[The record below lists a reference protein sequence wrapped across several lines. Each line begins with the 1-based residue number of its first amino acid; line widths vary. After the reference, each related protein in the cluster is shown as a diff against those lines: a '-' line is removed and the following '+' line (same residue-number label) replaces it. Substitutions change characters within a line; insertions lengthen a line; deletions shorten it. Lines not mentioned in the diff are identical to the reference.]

1 MILTVEIL
9 KRIGAC
15 DPSIPA
21 FEARYPDGA
30 EVDLVM
36 ADLKTENMDW
46 YVWLAGNLI
55 EATEI
60 ADVNAKDNCDW
71 APLHWAASNGHTV
84 VAELLIAKGADVNA
98 KNIYGETPLH
108 CAVLNDETAVA
119 ELLIT
124 KGADVNA
131 KTNDGETP
139 LRWAVLNGETAVAK
153 LLKKHGGIE

>member
-60 ADVNAKDNCDW
+60 ADVNAKTNDGQT
-71 APLHWAASNGHTV
+71 PLHWAARYDH
-84 VAELLIAKGADVNA
+84 
-98 KNIYGETPLH
+98 
-108 CAVLNDETAVA
+108 TAVA
-119 ELLIT
+119 E
-124 KGADVNA
+124 
-131 KTNDGETP
+131 
-139 LRWAVLNGETAVAK
+139 